1 MIYMIAAPA
10 VGLCKIGYSSN
21 VDERL
26 KSLNFASPVDL
37 ELHKTRRGG
46 FKTEHAIHA
55 AAAVH
60 RVKFEWFSFVPEVVD
75 IFDSTPTLDV
85 DTIYSLQKM
94 LSLVEVAKS
103 EMPLR
108 RRAVRG
114 PTIDWTF
121 HGLEGQTK

>member
-1 MIYMIAAPA
+1 MIYLIIAPA
-10 VGLCKIGYSSN
+10 VALCKIGYSSN

-55 AAAVH
+55 AAAAY
-60 RVKFEWFSFVPEVVD
+60 RVKFEWFSFTPEVVN

-85 DTIYSLQKM
+85 DTVYSLKKAM
-94 LSLVEVAKS
+94 SLVETAQS
-103 EMPLR
+103 ENPLR
-108 RRAVRG
+108 DRASRA
-114 PTIDWTF
+114 PMLDWTF
-121 HGLEGQTK
+121 HELRELQG

>member
-55 AAAVH
+55 AAAAH
-60 RVKFEWFSFVPEVVD
+60 RVKFEWFSFTPEVVD

-85 DTIYSLQKM
+85 DTCYSRKNKPFLYVQ
-94 LSLVEVAKS
+94 EEPVAR
-103 EMPLR
+103 PR
-108 RRAVRG
+108 FVRVG
-114 PTIDWTF
+114 PALDWTF
-121 HGLEGQTK
+121 HDLREQQG